1 MKTIADDPKDE
12 SITLKPTHTITIDY
26 LVDVL
31 VSWYDQMLKNKFT
44 FLLFFVIGGAVGF
57 SYAHFLK
64 KVQYLSRLTFVIDRP
79 AVNTEEEHLLH
90 YSGVNTTGNPSTKL
104 LNGDNLRI
112 ILQSDMI
119 IKEALLSPIIAL
131 KGRNLLSL
139 LGKESLI
146 SLSANSKDSLT
157 NMTIKKLKKGHLLVG
172 KLEEMGS
179 MYFIEMHHDQPLFC
193 YYFPEKLLESLL
205 KFYESEKSMELE
217 RYITT
222 LRRQRVNIN
231 NEVKNAQRVWY
242 TKKNRSRNLVFF
254 EDQFLLEK
262 LKKNIEEAQLKLKIN
277 EEILDVAVYQQLR
290 KSSFI
295 HPIDKPVL
303 PLEYKGK
310 KRLKHAFIIGFLFLL
325 VPFNL
330 YLKNNKKRKN
340 IIIL

>member
-1 MKTIADDPKDE
+1 MKTMTDGPKDDN
-12 SITLKPTHTITIDY
+12 IPLNPTKIITIDY
-26 LVDVL
+26 LVVVL
-31 VSWYDQMLKNKFT
+31 VVWYDQMLKNKFK
-44 FLLFFVIGGAVGF
+44 FLLFFVIGGVVGF

-79 AVNTEEEHLLH
+79 SVNSEEEHLLH
-90 YSGVNTTGNPSTKL
+90 YSGVNTTGNPSSKL

-119 IKEALLSPIIAL
+119 IKGALLSPIIAL

-146 SLSANSKDSLT
+146 PLSATAKDSLT
-157 NMTIKKLKKGHLLVG
+157 NMTIKKLKKSHLLVG

-205 KFYESEKSMELE
+205 KFYETEKSKELE
-217 RYITT
+217 RYITM
-222 LRRQRVNIN
+222 LRRQWVNIKD
-231 NEVKNAQRVWY
+231 EIKNAQMVWY
-242 TKKNRSRNLVFF
+242 AKKNRSRNLVFI

-262 LKKNIEEAQLKLKIN
+262 LEKNIEEAQLKLKIN
-277 EEILDVAVYQQLR
+277 EEILDVAVYQQSR

-295 HPIDKPVL
+295 HQIDTPVL
-303 PLEYKGK
+303 PLEFKGK
-310 KRLKHAFIIGFLFLL
+310 KRWKHAVIIGFLFLF

-330 YLKNNKKRKN
+330 YFKTSKK
-340 IIIL
+340 

>member
-1 MKTIADDPKDE
+1 MKTISDDPKDE
-12 SITLKPTHTITIDY
+12 NIPLKITNTITIDY

-31 VSWYDQMLKNKFT
+31 VRWYEQILKNKFT
-44 FLLFFVIGGAVGF
+44 FLLFFVTGGAVGF

-90 YSGVNTTGNPSTKL
+90 YSGVNTTGNPSSKL

-112 ILQSDMI
+112 ILQADII

-131 KGRNLLSL
+131 KGRNLLFL

-157 NMTIKKLKKGHLLVG
+157 NMTIKKLKKNHLLVG

-217 RYITT
+217 SYITM
-222 LRRQRVNIN
+222 LRMQGVNIK
-231 NEVKNAQRVWY
+231 NEIKNAQRVWY
-242 TKKNRSRNLVFF
+242 AKKNRSRNLVFF

-262 LKKNIEEAQLKLKIN
+262 LEKNIEEAQLKLKIN
-277 EEILDVAVYQQLR
+277 EEIIAIAVYQQLR

-295 HPIDKPVL
+295 HLIDKPVL

-310 KRLKHAFIIGFLFLL
+310 KRWKHAFIIGFLF
-325 VPFNL
+325 VFIMFIFYSNTS
-330 YLKNNKKRKN
+330 KK
-340 IIIL
+340 

>member
-1 MKTIADDPKDE
+1 MKTIADGPKDE
-12 SITLKPTHTITIDY
+12 NIPLKPTNTITIDY

-31 VSWYDQMLKNKFT
+31 VSWYDQMLKNKFK

-90 YSGVNTTGNPSTKL
+90 YSGLNTTGNPSSKL

-146 SLSANSKDSLT
+146 SLSVNSKDSLT
-157 NMTIKKLKKGHLLVG
+157 NMTIKKLKKSHLLVG

-205 KFYESEKSMELE
+205 KFYETEKSKELE
-217 RYITT
+217 RYIIT
-222 LRRQRVNIN
+222 LRGQSVNIKD
-231 NEVKNAQRVWY
+231 EIKSAQRVWY
-242 TKKNRSRNLVFF
+242 AKKNRSRNLVYF

-262 LKKNIEEAQLKLKIN
+262 LEKNIEEAELKLKMN
-277 EEILDVAVYQQLR
+277 QEILDVAVYQQSR

-295 HPIDKPVL
+295 HLIDTPVL
-303 PLEYKGK
+303 PLEFKGR
-310 KRLKHAFIIGFLFLL
+310 KRWKHAFIIGFLFLFI
-325 VPFNL
+325 PFNL
-330 YLKNNKKRKN
+330 YLDIVKK
-340 IIIL
+340 

>member
-1 MKTIADDPKDE
+1 MKTITDPTKDKNI
-12 SITLKPTHTITIDY
+12 SLNPTKIITIEY
-26 LVDVL
+26 LIDVL
-31 VSWYDQMLKNKFT
+31 VSCYDQMLKNKFT

-90 YSGVNTTGNPSTKL
+90 YSGVNTTGNPSSKL

-157 NMTIKKLKKGHLLVG
+157 NMTIKKLKKSHLLVG

-217 RYITT
+217 RYIIT
-222 LRRQRVNIN
+222 LRSQWVNIN
-231 NEVKNAQRVWY
+231 NEIKNTQRVWY
-242 TKKNRSRNLVFF
+242 AKKNQSRNLVFF

-262 LKKNIEEAQLKLKIN
+262 LEKNIEEAQLKLKIN
-277 EEILDVAVYQQLR
+277 EEILDIAVYQQLR

-303 PLEYKGK
+303 PLEYEGK
-310 KRLKHAFIIGFLFLL
+310 KRWKHAVIIGFLF
-325 VPFNL
+325 VFIMFIF
-330 YLKNNKKRKN
+330 YLNTSKK
-340 IIIL
+340 

>member
-1 MKTIADDPKDE
+1 MKTIADSPKDE
-12 SITLKPTHTITIDY
+12 NIPLKPTNTITIDY

-31 VSWYDQMLKNKFT
+31 VSWYDQMLKNKFK

-79 AVNTEEEHLLH
+79 SLNMKEEHLLH
-90 YSGVNTTGNPSTKL
+90 YSGVNTTGNPSSKL

-119 IKEALLSPIIAL
+119 IKGALLSPIIAL

-139 LGKESLI
+139 LGKENLI
-146 SLSANSKDSLT
+146 SLSETSTDSLT
-157 NMTIKKLKKGHLLVG
+157 IMTIKKLKKSHLLVG

-205 KFYESEKSMELE
+205 KFYETEKSKELE
-217 RYITT
+217 RYITM
-222 LRRQRVNIN
+222 LRRQWVNIKA
-231 NEVKNAQRVWY
+231 EIKNAQMVWY
-242 TKKNRSRNLVFF
+242 GKKNRSRNLVFF

-262 LKKNIEEAQLKLKIN
+262 LEKNIEEAQLKLKIN
-277 EEILDVAVYQQLR
+277 EEILDIAVYQQLR

-295 HPIDKPVL
+295 HLIDIPAL
-303 PLEYKGK
+303 PLEFKGK
-310 KRLKHAFIIGFLFLL
+310 KRWKHAFIIGFLFLL
-325 VPFNL
+325 IPFNL
-330 YLKNNKKRKN
+330 YINTLLKFRSC
-340 IIIL
+340 

>member
-1 MKTIADDPKDE
+1 MKTIVDDPKDE
-12 SITLKPTHTITIDY
+12 NIPLKPTNTITIEY
-26 LVDVL
+26 LMDVL
-31 VSWYDQMLKNKFT
+31 RSYYALMLKNKFT
-44 FLLFFVIGGAVGF
+44 FLLFFFIGGAVGF

-90 YSGVNTTGNPSTKL
+90 YSGVNTTGNPSSKL

-119 IKEALLSPIIAL
+119 IKEALLSPMIAL
-131 KGRNLLSL
+131 KGRNLLSFL
-139 LGKESLI
+139 WKESLI
-146 SLSANSKDSLT
+146 SLSVNSKDSLT
-157 NMTIKKLKKGHLLVG
+157 NMTIKKLKKSHLLVG

-205 KFYESEKSMELE
+205 KFYETEKSMELE

-231 NEVKNAQRVWY
+231 NEIKNAQRVWY
-242 TKKNRSRNLVFF
+242 AKKNRSRNLVFF

-262 LKKNIEEAQLKLKIN
+262 LEKNIEEAQLKLKIN
-277 EEILDVAVYQQLR
+277 EEILDIAVYQQSR

-295 HPIDKPVL
+295 HLIDTPVL
-303 PLEYKGK
+303 PLEFKGK
-310 KRLKHAFIIGFLFLL
+310 KRWKHAFIIGFLFLFI
-325 VPFNL
+325 PFNL
-330 YLKNNKKRKN
+330 YLDIVKK
-340 IIIL
+340 

>member
-1 MKTIADDPKDE
+1 MKTMTDGPKDE
-12 SITLKPTHTITIDY
+12 NIPLKPTKIITIDY
-26 LVDVL
+26 LVDIL

-44 FLLFFVIGGAVGF
+44 FLLFFVIGGVVGF

-79 AVNTEEEHLLH
+79 SVNSEEEHLLH
-90 YSGVNTTGNPSTKL
+90 YSGVNTTGNPSSKL

-119 IKEALLSPIIAL
+119 IKGALLSPIIAL

-139 LGKESLI
+139 LGKENLI
-146 SLSANSKDSLT
+146 SLSETSTDSLT
-157 NMTIKKLKKGHLLVG
+157 IMTIKKLKKSHLLVG

-205 KFYESEKSMELE
+205 KFYEIEKSKEHE

-222 LRRQRVNIN
+222 LRRQWVNIN
-231 NEVKNAQRVWY
+231 NEIKNAQMVWY
-242 TKKNRSRNLVFF
+242 AKKNRSRSLVFF

-262 LKKNIEEAQLKLKIN
+262 LEKNIEEAQLKLKIN
-277 EEILDVAVYQQLR
+277 EEILDVAVYQQSR

-295 HPIDKPVL
+295 HLIDIPVL
-303 PLEYKGK
+303 PLEFKGK
-310 KRLKHAFIIGFLFLL
+310 KRWKHAVIIGFLFLF

-330 YLKNNKKRKN
+330 YLNTSKK
-340 IIIL
+340 

>member
-1 MKTIADDPKDE
+1 MKTMTDGPKDDN
-12 SITLKPTHTITIDY
+12 IPLNPTKIITIDY
-26 LVDVL
+26 LVVVL
-31 VSWYDQMLKNKFT
+31 MVWYDQMLKNKFK
-44 FLLFFVIGGAVGF
+44 FLLFFVIGGVVGF

-79 AVNTEEEHLLH
+79 SVNSEEEHLLH
-90 YSGVNTTGNPSTKL
+90 YSGVNTTGNPSSKL

-119 IKEALLSPIIAL
+119 IKGALLSPIIAL

-146 SLSANSKDSLT
+146 PLSATAKDSLT
-157 NMTIKKLKKGHLLVG
+157 NMTIKKLKKSHLLVG

-179 MYFIEMHHDQPLFC
+179 IYFIEMHHDQPLFC
-193 YYFPEKLLESLL
+193 YYFPEKLMESLL
-205 KFYESEKSMELE
+205 KFYETEKSMELE

-222 LRRQRVNIN
+222 LRRQWVNIKD
-231 NEVKNAQRVWY
+231 EIKNAQMVWY
-242 TKKNRSRNLVFF
+242 AKKNRSRNLVFF

-262 LKKNIEEAQLKLKIN
+262 LEKNIEEAQLKLKIN
-277 EEILDVAVYQQLR
+277 EEILDVAVYQQSR

-295 HPIDKPVL
+295 HQIDTPVL
-303 PLEYKGK
+303 PLEFKGK
-310 KRLKHAFIIGFLFLL
+310 KRWKHAVIIGFLFLF

-330 YLKNNKKRKN
+330 YLNTSKK
-340 IIIL
+340 

>member
-1 MKTIADDPKDE
+1 MKTMTDGPKDDN
-12 SITLKPTHTITIDY
+12 IPLNPTKIITIDY
-26 LVDVL
+26 LVVVL
-31 VSWYDQMLKNKFT
+31 VVWYDQMLKNKFK
-44 FLLFFVIGGAVGF
+44 FLLFFVIGGVVGF

-79 AVNTEEEHLLH
+79 SVNSEEEHLLH
-90 YSGVNTTGNPSTKL
+90 YSGVNTTGNPSSKL

-119 IKEALLSPIIAL
+119 IKGALLSPIIAL

-146 SLSANSKDSLT
+146 PLSATAKDSLT
-157 NMTIKKLKKGHLLVG
+157 NMTIKKLKKSHLLVG

-179 MYFIEMHHDQPLFC
+179 IYFIEMHHDQPLFC

-205 KFYESEKSMELE
+205 KFYETEKSMELE

-222 LRRQRVNIN
+222 LRRQWVNIKD
-231 NEVKNAQRVWY
+231 EIKNAQMVWY
-242 TKKNRSRNLVFF
+242 AKKNRSRNLVFF

-262 LKKNIEEAQLKLKIN
+262 LEKNIEEAQLKLKIN
-277 EEILDVAVYQQLR
+277 EEILDVAVYQQSR

-295 HPIDKPVL
+295 HQIDTPVL
-303 PLEYKGK
+303 PLEFKGK
-310 KRLKHAFIIGFLFLL
+310 KRWKHAFIIGFLFLF
-325 VPFNL
+325 VPFYL
-330 YLKNNKKRKN
+330 YLITSKK
-340 IIIL
+340 

>member
-1 MKTIADDPKDE
+1 MKTLDDDPKE
-12 SITLKPTHTITIDY
+12 ENIPLNNAKIITIDY
-26 LVDVL
+26 MVYVL
-31 VSWYDQMLKNKFT
+31 VSWYDQILKNKFT
-44 FLLFFVIGGAVGF
+44 FLLFFVTGGVVGF

-64 KVQYLSRLTFVIDRP
+64 KVQYLSRLTFVIDRL
-79 AVNTEEEHLLH
+79 AINTEEEHLLH
-90 YSGVNTTGNPSTKL
+90 YSGVNTTGNPSSKL

-112 ILQSDMI
+112 ILQSDII

-146 SLSANSKDSLT
+146 PLSAALKDSLT
-157 NMTIKKLKKGHLLVG
+157 KMTIKKLKKSHLLVG

-217 RYITT
+217 RCITT

-231 NEVKNAQRVWY
+231 NEIKNAQMVWY
-242 TKKNRSRNLVFF
+242 AKKNRSRNLVFF
-254 EDQFLLEK
+254 EDQFFLEK
-262 LKKNIEEAQLKLKIN
+262 LEKNIEEAQLKLKIN
-277 EEILDVAVYQQLR
+277 EEILDVAVYQQSR

-295 HPIDKPVL
+295 HLIDIPVL
-303 PLEYKGK
+303 PLEFKGK
-310 KRLKHAFIIGFLFLL
+310 KRWKHAVIIGFLFLF
-325 VPFNL
+325 VPFYL
-330 YLKNNKKRKN
+330 YLKTSKK
-340 IIIL
+340 

>member
-1 MKTIADDPKDE
+1 MKIMTDGPKDDN
-12 SITLKPTHTITIDY
+12 IPLNPTKIITIDY
-26 LVDVL
+26 LVVVL
-31 VSWYDQMLKNKFT
+31 VVWYDQMLKNKFK
-44 FLLFFVIGGAVGF
+44 FLLFFVIGGVLGF

-79 AVNTEEEHLLH
+79 SVNSEEEHLLH
-90 YSGVNTTGNPSTKL
+90 YSGVNTTGNPSSKL

-119 IKEALLSPIIAL
+119 IKGALLSPIIAL

-146 SLSANSKDSLT
+146 PLSATAKDSLT
-157 NMTIKKLKKGHLLVG
+157 NMTIKKLKKSHLLVG

-217 RYITT
+217 RYIIT
-222 LRRQRVNIN
+222 LRSQWVNIN
-231 NEVKNAQRVWY
+231 NEIKTAQRVWY
-242 TKKNRSRNLVFF
+242 AKKNRSRNLVFF

-277 EEILDVAVYQQLR
+277 EEILDVAVYQQSR

-295 HPIDKPVL
+295 HLLDTPVL
-303 PLEYKGK
+303 PLEFKGK
-310 KRLKHAFIIGFLFLL
+310 KRWKHAFIIGFLFLL

-330 YLKNNKKRKN
+330 YLNTSKK
-340 IIIL
+340 

>member
-1 MKTIADDPKDE
+1 MKTMTDGPKDDN
-12 SITLKPTHTITIDY
+12 IPLNPTKIITIDY
-26 LVDVL
+26 LVVVL
-31 VSWYDQMLKNKFT
+31 VVWYDQMLKNKFK
-44 FLLFFVIGGAVGF
+44 FLLFFVIGGVVGF

-79 AVNTEEEHLLH
+79 SVNSEEEHLLH
-90 YSGVNTTGNPSTKL
+90 YSGVNTTGNPSSKL

-119 IKEALLSPIIAL
+119 IKGALLSPIIAL

-146 SLSANSKDSLT
+146 PLSATAKDSLT
-157 NMTIKKLKKGHLLVG
+157 NMTIKKLKKSHLLVG

-205 KFYESEKSMELE
+205 KFYETEKSKELE

-222 LRRQRVNIN
+222 LRRQWFNIKD
-231 NEVKNAQRVWY
+231 EIKNAQMVWY
-242 TKKNRSRNLVFF
+242 AKKNRSRNLVFI

-262 LKKNIEEAQLKLKIN
+262 LEKNIEEAQLKLKIN
-277 EEILDVAVYQQLR
+277 EEILDVAVYQQSR

-295 HPIDKPVL
+295 HQIDTPVL
-303 PLEYKGK
+303 PLEFKGK
-310 KRLKHAFIIGFLFLL
+310 KRWKHAFIIGFLFLF
-325 VPFNL
+325 VPFYL
-330 YLKNNKKRKN
+330 YIITSKK
-340 IIIL
+340 

>member
-1 MKTIADDPKDE
+1 MKTMTDGPKDDN
-12 SITLKPTHTITIDY
+12 IPLNPTKIITIDY
-26 LVDVL
+26 LVVVL
-31 VSWYDQMLKNKFT
+31 VVWYDQMLKNKFK
-44 FLLFFVIGGAVGF
+44 FLLFFVIGGVVGF

-79 AVNTEEEHLLH
+79 SVNSEEEHLLH
-90 YSGVNTTGNPSTKL
+90 YSGVNTTGNPSSKL

-119 IKEALLSPIIAL
+119 IKGALLSPIIAL

-146 SLSANSKDSLT
+146 PLSATAKDSLT
-157 NMTIKKLKKGHLLVG
+157 NMTIKKLKKSHLLVG

-179 MYFIEMHHDQPLFC
+179 IYFIEMHHDQPLFC

-205 KFYESEKSMELE
+205 KFYETEKSMELE

-222 LRRQRVNIN
+222 LRRQWVNIKD
-231 NEVKNAQRVWY
+231 EIKNAQMVWY
-242 TKKNRSRNLVFF
+242 AKKNRSRNLVFF

-262 LKKNIEEAQLKLKIN
+262 LEKNIEEAQLKLKIN
-277 EEILDVAVYQQLR
+277 EEILDVAVYQQSR

-295 HPIDKPVL
+295 HQIDTPVL
-303 PLEYKGK
+303 PLEFKGK
-310 KRLKHAFIIGFLFLL
+310 KRWKHAFIIGFLFLF
-325 VPFNL
+325 VPFYL
-330 YLKNNKKRKN
+330 YIITSKK
-340 IIIL
+340 

>member
-1 MKTIADDPKDE
+1 MKTMTDGPKDDN
-12 SITLKPTHTITIDY
+12 IPLNPTKIITIDY
-26 LVDVL
+26 LVVVL
-31 VSWYDQMLKNKFT
+31 MVWYDQMLKNKFK
-44 FLLFFVIGGAVGF
+44 FLLFFVIGGVVGF

-79 AVNTEEEHLLH
+79 SVNSEEEHLLH
-90 YSGVNTTGNPSTKL
+90 YSGVNTTGNPSSKL

-119 IKEALLSPIIAL
+119 IKGALLSPIIAL

-146 SLSANSKDSLT
+146 PLSATAKDSLT
-157 NMTIKKLKKGHLLVG
+157 NMTIKKLKKSHLLVG

-179 MYFIEMHHDQPLFC
+179 IYFIEMHHDQPLFC

-205 KFYESEKSMELE
+205 KFYETEKSKELE

-222 LRRQRVNIN
+222 LRRQWVNIKD
-231 NEVKNAQRVWY
+231 EIKNAQMVWY
-242 TKKNRSRNLVFF
+242 AKKNRSRNLVFI

-262 LKKNIEEAQLKLKIN
+262 LEKNIEEAQLKLKIN
-277 EEILDVAVYQQLR
+277 EEILDVAVYQQSR

-295 HPIDKPVL
+295 HQIDTPVL
-303 PLEYKGK
+303 PLEFKGK
-310 KRLKHAFIIGFLFLL
+310 KRWKHAFIIGFLFLF
-325 VPFNL
+325 VPFYL
-330 YLKNNKKRKN
+330 YIITSKK
-340 IIIL
+340 

>member
-1 MKTIADDPKDE
+1 MKTITDPTKDKNI
-12 SITLKPTHTITIDY
+12 SLNPTKIITIEY
-26 LVDVL
+26 LIDVL
-31 VSWYDQMLKNKFT
+31 VSCYDQMLKNKFT

-79 AVNTEEEHLLH
+79 SVNSEEEHLLH
-90 YSGVNTTGNPSTKL
+90 YSGVNTTGNPSSKL

-146 SLSANSKDSLT
+146 PLSAALKDSLA
-157 NMTIKKLKKGHLLVG
+157 NMTIKILKKSHLLVG

-179 MYFIEMHHDQPLFC
+179 MYFIEMQHDQPLFC

-205 KFYESEKSMELE
+205 KFYETEKSMELE
-217 RYITT
+217 RYISM
-222 LRRQRVNIN
+222 LRRHCININ
-231 NEVKNAQRVWY
+231 NEIKIAQMVWY
-242 TKKNRSRNLVFF
+242 AKKNRSRNLVFF

-262 LKKNIEEAQLKLKIN
+262 LEKNIEEAQLKLKIN
-277 EEILDVAVYQQLR
+277 EEILDIAVYQQSR

-295 HPIDKPVL
+295 HQIDIPVL
-303 PLEYKGK
+303 PLEFKGK
-310 KRLKHAFIIGFLFLL
+310 KRWKHAFIIGFLFLL

-330 YLKNNKKRKN
+330 YLKTSKN
-340 IIIL
+340 

>member
-1 MKTIADDPKDE
+1 MKTMTDGPKDDN
-12 SITLKPTHTITIDY
+12 IPLNPTKIITIDY
-26 LVDVL
+26 LVVVL
-31 VSWYDQMLKNKFT
+31 VVWYDQMLKNKFK
-44 FLLFFVIGGAVGF
+44 FLLFFVIGGVVGF

-79 AVNTEEEHLLH
+79 SVNSEEEHLLH
-90 YSGVNTTGNPSTKL
+90 YSGVNTTGNPSSKL

-119 IKEALLSPIIAL
+119 IKGALLSPIIAL

-146 SLSANSKDSLT
+146 PLSATAKDSLT
-157 NMTIKKLKKGHLLVG
+157 NMTIKKLKKSHLLVG

-193 YYFPEKLLESLL
+193 YYFPEKLMESLL
-205 KFYESEKSMELE
+205 KFYETEKSMELE

-222 LRRQRVNIN
+222 LRRQWVNIKD
-231 NEVKNAQRVWY
+231 EIKNAQMVWY
-242 TKKNRSRNLVFF
+242 AKKNRSRNLVFF

-262 LKKNIEEAQLKLKIN
+262 LEKNIEEAQLKLKIN
-277 EEILDVAVYQQLR
+277 EEILDVAVYQQSR

-295 HPIDKPVL
+295 HQIDTPVL
-303 PLEYKGK
+303 PLEFKGK
-310 KRLKHAFIIGFLFLL
+310 KRWKHAFIIGFLFLF
-325 VPFNL
+325 VPFYL
-330 YLKNNKKRKN
+330 YIITSKK
-340 IIIL
+340 